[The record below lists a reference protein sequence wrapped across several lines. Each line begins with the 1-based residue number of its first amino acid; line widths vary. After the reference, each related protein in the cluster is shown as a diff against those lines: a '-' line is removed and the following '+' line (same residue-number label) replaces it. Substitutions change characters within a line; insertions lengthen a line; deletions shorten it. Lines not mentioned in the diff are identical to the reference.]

1 MRHHD
6 ISSVAVHDS
15 IIVPQAHWAGAART
29 GGSCGARAFTGHV
42 RCGGISGSD
51 RRGPNDVNDA
61 ERTSAQVMAG
71 LTSEG
76 WPDSISGLILPC
88 GNGADWNCH
97 AQ

>member
-1 MRHHD
+1 M
-6 ISSVAVHDS
+6 
-15 IIVPQAHWAGAART
+15 
-29 GGSCGARAFTGHV
+29 
-42 RCGGISGSD
+42 D
-51 RRGPNDVNDA
+51 RRSFAYGLHCKDLRTLCSCTFSHSLDP